1 MKHLETE
8 SKSSRRDFLQGASA
22 LAAASLIAGN
32 KAAEAQAPARAG
44 SMKVILLGTGGP
56 EFTLERRQG
65 AATLV
70 LVNGLTLL
78 FDAGRGVLQRLFDSS
93 EDINAVDLVFLTHL
107 HSDHIVGLPELW
119 ITPWFMSQRKGPTY
133 VYGPKGTRAMLDGM
147 KQCLGSDVTQRANE
161 FNRAE
166 DLGYEAHEF
175 AGERV
180 IFSSNE
186 VTVTSVPVDH
196 KEGNPAFGYVI
207 QHGGRKLVL
216 SGDCTLS
223 DSLIAAGQ
231 GADVVIHNVY
241 APSPAL
247 LKSDPNKRV
256 VAQKLTSPEQAA
268 EVFRLTGTK
277 YAVYS
282 HVILLDSTKKDLTER
297 TRAAGYRGPL
307 TIGDDLMTIH
317 IGETIDIVSAG

>member
-1 MKHLETE
+1 M
-8 SKSSRRDFLQGASA
+8 R
-22 LAAASLIAGN
+22 
-32 KAAEAQAPARAG
+32 
-44 SMKVILLGTGGP
+44 VILLGTGGP
-56 EFTLERRQG
+56 ELSPERRQG

-70 LVNGLTLL
+70 LVNGMTLL
-78 FDAGRGVLQRLFDSS
+78 FDAGRGVMQRIYDSG
-93 EDINAVDLVFLTHL
+93 VDLNSVDTIFLTHL

-119 ITPWFMSQRKGPTY
+119 ITPWFMSQRKGYTQ
-133 VYGPKGTRAMLDGM
+133 VYGPHGTRQMLEGM
-147 KQCLGSDVTQRANE
+147 KLFLGSDVAQRAND

-166 DLGYEAHEF
+166 DLGFEAHEF
-175 AGERV
+175 GGERV
-180 IFSSNE
+180 VFSQNE

-231 GADVVIHNVY
+231 GADVVVHNVY

-247 LKSDPNKRV
+247 LKSNPNKRQV
-256 VAQKLTSPEQAA
+256 QLKLTSPEQAA

-282 HVILLDSTKKDLTER
+282 HVILLDSTKMDLIER

-307 TIGDDLMTIH
+307 TIGEDLMTIR
-317 IGETIDIVSAG
+317 IGETVDVIYS